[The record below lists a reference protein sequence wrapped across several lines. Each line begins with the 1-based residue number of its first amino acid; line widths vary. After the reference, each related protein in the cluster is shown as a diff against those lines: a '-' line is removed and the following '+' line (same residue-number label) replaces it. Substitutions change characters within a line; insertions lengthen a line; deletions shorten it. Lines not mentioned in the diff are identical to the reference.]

1 MKRILAFAVVALVI
15 AACVN
20 TNQKPK
26 AEPDGP
32 AGEPA
37 VEAPV
42 QETAPSQA
50 LTPVKEDKPAKE
62 EQKSQPQP
70 EEVDVNSLTVDALCN
85 QYGVYDLLDQYK
97 QHIQSKDKKAAKE
110 VQTQLG
116 ALKKQITNDHT
127 LPQDLRDSFK
137 TYVEDKEEE
146 IKEHF
151 K

>member
-20 TNQKPK
+20 TNKKPK

-62 EQKSQPQP
+62 EQKAQPQP

-85 QYGVYDLLDQYK
+85 QYGVYDLL
-97 QHIQSKDKKAAKE
+97 
-110 VQTQLG
+110 
-116 ALKKQITNDHT
+116 
-127 LPQDLRDSFK
+127 
-137 TYVEDKEEE
+137 EEYAE
-146 IKEHF
+146 I
-151 K
+151 

>member
-20 TNQKPK
+20 TNKKPK

-37 VEAPV
+37 VEASV

-116 ALKKQITNDHT
+116 ALKKQIKNDQT

>member
-20 TNQKPK
+20 TNKKPK
-26 AEPDGP
+26 AEPNGP

-42 QETAPSQA
+42 QEATPSQA
-50 LTPVKEDKPAKE
+50 LAPVKNEKPAKE
-62 EQKSQPQP
+62 EPKAEPQP

-85 QYGVYDLLDQYK
+85 QFGVYDLLDQYK
-97 QHIQSKDKKAAKE
+97 QHIQNKDKKAAKQVE
-110 VQTQLG
+110 AQLS
-116 ALKKQITNDHT
+116 ALKKQIKNDQS
-127 LPQDLRDSFK
+127 LPESLRDSFK
-137 TYVEDKEEE
+137 TYIEDKEEE
-146 IKEHF
+146 IEERF

>member
-1 MKRILAFAVVALVI
+1 MKRIFTLTLVALVAI
-15 AACVN
+15 ACVN
-20 TNQKPK
+20 TNKKPK

-116 ALKKQITNDHT
+116 ALKKQIKNDQT

>member
-1 MKRILAFAVVALVI
+1 MKRIFTLTLVALVAI
-15 AACVN
+15 ACVN
-20 TNQKPK
+20 TNKKPK

-70 EEVDVNSLTVDALCN
+70 GRST
-85 QYGVYDLLDQYK
+85 
-97 QHIQSKDKKAAKE
+97 
-110 VQTQLG
+110 
-116 ALKKQITNDHT
+116 
-127 LPQDLRDSFK
+127 
-137 TYVEDKEEE
+137 
-146 IKEHF
+146 
-151 K
+151 